1 MPLGNEPARI
11 VQQKLH
17 YQGRKFSFNVDRIE
31 LPNGV
36 IGEWESIR
44 HPGGALAVPITPDG
58 KLVLVKQYRFP
69 TQGRV
74 LEFPAGTI
82 EPGEDPATT
91 IAREIEEETG
101 YHASKWI
108 NLGEFFLAPGYCD
121 EIIYAFLAHDLKKLA
136 SQPSGDDDEDISV
149 VLMTPAEF
157 EDAIHS
163 GVHSGEQSREQIDAK
178 SIAAYFLAS
187 KFIYLMMPGFRS

>member
-1 MPLGNEPARI
+1 MPLGNEPAKI
-11 VQQKLH
+11 LQQKLH

-82 EPGEDPATT
+82 ESGEDPATT

-101 YHASKWI
+101 YHAGKWI

-163 GVHSGEQSREQIDAK
+163 GAHSREQIDAK